1 VKLLVCVKRVPL
13 TGGRILLTADAQA
26 LDTKHLGFTIS
37 PHEECGVEEAV
48 RLVEGHGGEAVALCL
63 GPEEAV
69 EQLRETMALG
79 IDRALHLVTDED
91 EWDPQGVASAIV
103 TAIRADEDESGPFDL
118 IFFGN
123 EAADSGNYQVGIRVA
138 HALERPIA
146 TGLKGVGVTG
156 ADVRCER
163 EEGTGRD
170 VTVLTLPA
178 VVSVKEGLNLP
189 RFPSVPAKIRAQR
202 KPVTAVE
209 VTRPPSRLEK
219 RCLVHPEG
227 QAKQA
232 EILGEGA
239 AAAPRVVE
247 LLRELGVAG

>member
-1 VKLLVCVKRVPL
+1 VKVLVCVKRVPL
-13 TGGRILLTADAQA
+13 TGGRILLTDDAQA

-48 RLVEGHGGEAVALCL
+48 RLVEANGGETVALCL
-63 GPEEAV
+63 GPAEAV

-79 IDRALHLVTDED
+79 IDRSLHLVTGED
-91 EWDPQGVASAIV
+91 EWDSQGVASALV
-103 TAIRADEDESGPFDL
+103 AAIRADEAESGPFEL

-138 HALERPIA
+138 HALARPVA
-146 TGLKGVGVTG
+146 TGLKGVAVEGES
-156 ADVRCER
+156 VRCER
-163 EEGTGRD
+163 EEGAGRD
-170 VTVLTLPA
+170 VTLLPLPA
-178 VVSVKEGLNLP
+178 VVTVKEGLNLP

-202 KPVTAVE
+202 KPVAATE
-209 VTRPPSRLEK
+209 VARPTPRLEK
-219 RCLVHPEG
+219 LRLVHPEG

-247 LLRELGVAG
+247 LLRELGIA